1 MARRLGMS
9 HPRATP
15 QGSLGV
21 RVAIGAS
28 WLLGMRWSVQ
38 LLGLGSTLVLARLL
52 VPEDFGIVAL
62 ATAYIAI
69 VEGLTALPM
78 SQALIRYRDA
88 DRSLYDTAWTL
99 GLLRGV
105 FIALLIL
112 ASAVPVSNVMNEPRL
127 LAVIMALAV
136 RPLLEGLINPRFIDF
151 DKHLDF
157 SRPMMVRVGTKAIA
171 VVVTVGLAI
180 ALRSYWA
187 LIIGG
192 LVSASV
198 RLPLTYAFKPY
209 RPRLSIENVRT
220 LISFSGWLSGASILY
235 TLTHKLDK
243 FVVGGLLNISM
254 LGVYHIATQVSVLS
268 NRELLPPLKRAF
280 YPSFTMIA
288 GDLPKLRANSLEAIS
303 ILAAGTLALGV
314 GLALVAE
321 EFVTVV
327 LSEKWL
333 ATVPIIAIW
342 SPFLALRA
350 TGAVSDSVMMARHA
364 THLIFAQSAIS
375 FVVRIGF
382 IVVAISQFGFA
393 SLGYA
398 LAASELIFYV
408 VQLFLLKNV
417 LDMPIYEPLL
427 AAWRSVISAAAMA
440 AAVLGAD
447 GSISTLAASVPIIL
461 VMKVLLGAAVYISVH
476 GALWLASG
484 RPPGLEARLLGLWP
498 LVAGRIRG
506 RTSEP

>member
-1 MARRLGMS
+1 M
-9 HPRATP
+9 
-15 QGSLGV
+15 
-21 RVAIGAS
+21 
-28 WLLGMRWSVQ
+28 
-38 LLGLGSTLVLARLL
+38 
-52 VPEDFGIVAL
+52 
-62 ATAYIAI
+62 
-69 VEGLTALPM
+69 
-78 SQALIRYRDA
+78 
-88 DRSLYDTAWTL
+88 
-99 GLLRGV
+99 RGV

-127 LAVIMALAV
+127 LAVIMVLAV

-382 IVVAISQFGFA
+382 IVVAIAQFGFA

>member
-1 MARRLGMS
+1 
-9 HPRATP
+9 
-15 QGSLGV
+15 
-21 RVAIGAS
+21 
-28 WLLGMRWSVQ
+28 MRWSVQ

-127 LAVIMALAV
+127 LAVIMVLAV

-198 RLPLTYAFKPY
+198 RLPLTYQPGDEVAF
-209 RPRLSIENVRT
+209 
-220 LISFSGWLSGASILY
+220 
-235 TLTHKLDK
+235 
-243 FVVGGLLNISM
+243 
-254 LGVYHIATQVSVLS
+254 
-268 NRELLPPLKRAF
+268 
-280 YPSFTMIA
+280 
-288 GDLPKLRANSLEAIS
+288 
-303 ILAAGTLALGV
+303 
-314 GLALVAE
+314 
-321 EFVTVV
+321 
-327 LSEKWL
+327 
-333 ATVPIIAIW
+333 
-342 SPFLALRA
+342 
-350 TGAVSDSVMMARHA
+350 
-364 THLIFAQSAIS
+364 
-375 FVVRIGF
+375 
-382 IVVAISQFGFA
+382 
-393 SLGYA
+393 
-398 LAASELIFYV
+398 
-408 VQLFLLKNV
+408 
-417 LDMPIYEPLL
+417 
-427 AAWRSVISAAAMA
+427 
-440 AAVLGAD
+440 
-447 GSISTLAASVPIIL
+447 
-461 VMKVLLGAAVYISVH
+461 
-476 GALWLASG
+476 
-484 RPPGLEARLLGLWP
+484 
-498 LVAGRIRG
+498 
-506 RTSEP
+506 